1 MHCVKEVAVDV
12 VGTSRPTDPVARIP
26 QKTFLRNAENRLL
39 KIRIRTKDTRSE
51 AVASVWVAGA
61 IAVVGGGIFRRSAG
75 FEDDSAE
82 LRLSGHSAE
91 GNQGYKTREERVE
104 RVVVAERE
112 REREWAV
119 GRSRWCNESWG
130 SDSTFPEN
138 SNGEAVYRK
147 VAVVENFFDI
157 IYNVHVELEGR
168 PGKHAGQKRTYRTI
182 TETYAFLPREAVTRF
197 LLGCTECQKH
207 PRSPSPVSVLPTPSP
222 SPTLPLVPTTAPAL
236 PLATL
241 PTPQTLNSSTA
252 VSQAAPQISQAEITY
267 LDLSKTLK
275 QHEDLKTSAAPP
287 TATSNSTT
295 VTANCVALPLSQQ
308 QPLHQRGSVQQC
320 QTLDLSQRNG
330 DISQSHGKIEDSLRA
345 NSPPEPKRSSNP
357 LDVCNLTSRDPPKT
371 PPKKRHLNH
380 LSDNPSPQNPPTSA
394 PPKLWSPVEV
404 LEREEVEK
412 RKYFMPKEIDYS
424 LPITTTY
431 LKYMRSLGCAEED
444 ALKFENK
451 TVSRLIECFLHD
463 LISHYFY

>member
-1 MHCVKEVAVDV
+1 MYLTVREPIATLKRLAIYIIHECTQRHTIHDRIHTHLQWVARKNVHIEM
-12 VGTSRPTDPVARIP
+12 PVACY
-26 QKTFLRNAENRLL
+26 QLL
-39 KIRIRTKDTRSE
+39 FS
-51 AVASVWVAGA
+51 
-61 IAVVGGGIFRRSAG
+61 F
-75 FEDDSAE
+75 
-82 LRLSGHSAE
+82 
-91 GNQGYKTREERVE
+91 Q
-104 RVVVAERE
+104 
-112 REREWAV
+112 
-119 GRSRWCNESWG
+119 
-130 SDSTFPEN
+130 
-138 SNGEAVYRK
+138 
-147 VAVVENFFDI
+147 
-157 IYNVHVELEGR
+157 
-168 PGKHAGQKRTYRTI
+168 I

-222 SPTLPLVPTTAPAL
+222 SPTLPLVPTTAPVL

-241 PTPQTLNSSTA
+241 PTPPQTLNSSA
-252 VSQAAPQISQAEITY
+252 SVVSQAASQLSQAEITY
-267 LDLSKTLK
+267 LDLNKPLK
-275 QHEDLKTSAAPP
+275 QHDDPKTSSATPP
-287 TATSNSTT
+287 TAITNSIT
-295 VTANCVALPLSQQ
+295 VTAANCVALPLTQH
-308 QPLHQRGSVQQC
+308 LHQIGSVAQQC

-330 DISQSHGKIEDSLRA
+330 DISQSQGKIEDSLRT

-380 LSDNPSPQNPPTSA
+380 LSDNPSPPQNPPTPA
-394 PPKLWSPVEV
+394 APKLWSPVEA

-431 LKYMRSLGCAEED
+431 LKYMRSLGCTEED